1 MQLSETRSGDVLVL
15 SAAGRIDHQTAEAF
29 RLALEPKLANCKAGG
44 DPIVIDLAKVDY
56 ISSVGLRVLLM
67 ASKRASGQQ
76 GKIAV
81 AAMQPTV
88 AEVYRIS
95 RFDAI
100 LPSYDSVEAA
110 TNGLNG

>member
-1 MQLSETRSGDVLVL
+1 MNVSESRSGDTLVL
-15 SAAGRIDHQTAEAF
+15 SAVGRIDHETAEAF
-29 RLALEPKLANCKAGG
+29 RKALEPRLSNCSAAG
-44 DPIVIDLAKVDY
+44 DRVVLDLGGVDY

-67 ASKRASGQQ
+67 ASKRVAKQN

-100 LPSYDSVEAA
+100 LPSFDTVEAA
-110 TNGLNG
+110 EHGLNV